1 MKNYRLLDHTADIGF
16 EVFGKTK
23 EELFANGVAALFD
36 LILDRSGERK
46 KSPAVPGETQEEKS
60 IVVEGGDIEDLLV
73 NFLRE
78 VLYLFNGKKWVVINC
93 RPVEITDKRIEAQL
107 FGEPYNQQKHKVKM
121 EIKAVTYHDLSVE
134 KTSEGWRARVIF
146 DV

>member
-1 MKNYRLLDHTADIGF
+1 MVNYTILDHTADIGF
-16 EVFGKTK
+16 EVAGITK
-23 EELFANGVAALFD
+23 EELFGNAVVALFD
-36 LILDRSGERK
+36 LILEREDGP
-46 KSPAVPGETQEEKS
+46 SPGYREEEKS
-60 IVVEGGDIEDLLV
+60 IVVKGGDIEDLLV

-93 RPVEITDKRIEAQL
+93 RPVEVTDNRIDAQL
-107 FGEPYNQQKHKVKM
+107 FGEPYDPRKHHIKT

-134 KTSEGWRARVIF
+134 KKSEDRWEARVIF

>member
-1 MKNYRLLDHTADIGF
+1 MENYIILDHTADIGF
-16 EVFGKTK
+16 EVCGKTK
-23 EELFANGVAALFD
+23 EELFANSVAALFD
-36 LILDRSGERK
+36 LILDQGSRK
-46 KSPAVPGETQEEKS
+46 TTLPGETQEEKS

-78 VLYLFNGKKWVVINC
+78 VLYLFNGKKWVVIDC

-107 FGEPYNQQKHKVKM
+107 FGEPYDQRKHNVKM

-134 KTSEGWRARVIF
+134 KTGDGWKARVIF